1 MVRGLAAAVLIALLC
16 SLTGGAAAQDADI
29 APPWSITFQAE
40 PLDVITVQYK
50 DGSAQ
55 SFNYFTFTLE
65 NKGKVEADLRLH
77 VKAVVG
83 SNPKKRKTHLAL
95 PEKDAEEYVRRMSRT
110 KDLKNVQEINA
121 MGKLGV
127 GKKVRG
133 IAVLGTFDREWDIA
147 TVTVSGLE
155 PRALHCRVRMYGE
168 AGFTLAH
175 LAYRSHN
182 EKVLVAAGE
191 DAPYREA
198 HAVVRHDILWMMK
211 FFREGDEFSP
221 HLDPIHLERAWW
233 AVAEDPAPE
242 IVLVKGRPFGG
253 E

>member
-16 SLTGGAAAQDADI
+16 SLSGGAAAQDADI
-29 APPWSITFQAE
+29 SPPWSITFKAE

-50 DGSAQ
+50 DGSAR

-65 NKGKVEADLRLH
+65 NKGKVDADLRLH
-77 VKAVVG
+77 FKAIVG
-83 SNPKKRKTHLAL
+83 SNPKKQKVHLAL

-121 MGKLGV
+121 MGKLAA

-133 IAVLGTFDREWDIA
+133 IAVMGTLDREWDIA

-155 PRALHCRVRMYGE
+155 PRALHCRVRMYGD

-175 LAYRSHN
+175 RAYRSHN
-182 EKVLVAAGE
+182 EKVLAAAGE
-191 DAPYREA
+191 GAPYREA
-198 HAVVRHDILWMMK
+198 HAVIRHDVLWTMK
-211 FFREGDEFSP
+211 FYREGDEFSP
-221 HLDPIHLERAWW
+221 HLDPIHLDTAWW
-233 AVAEDPAPE
+233 AVGDEPVPE
-242 IVLVKGRPFGG
+242 VVLVKQQPYGG